1 MPQKSTSDDK
11 YSSKLQHIAWIFFSN
26 YRAISLQRHEYQIST
41 KNSQESQQRLQ
52 FAMFSAKTRS
62 LRS

>member
-1 MPQKSTSDDK
+1 MPQILTSDDK
-11 YSSKLQHIAWIFFSN
+11 YSKLQHIAWIFPNF
-26 YRAISLQRHEYQIST
+26 RVISLRRHEHQIST

-52 FAMFSAKTRS
+52 FAKFSAKTRS